1 MYNSDTPSRA
11 ELPSSKQLVRST
23 ILAAVSAGVLLVA
36 VVLPAEYGVDPT
48 GIGSVFRLTEMG
60 NIKKG
65 LAVEAAADAASTT
78 GAASGA
84 ASKAAPAAAE
94 AQTGGAAVSSVKP
107 VIAAEPSAPAAA
119 PAPAAA
125 VPAHPAAA
133 QVAWR
138 NEMPF
143 TLAPGQGTEI
153 KLKMVQGAKAQ
164 YQWVVEGG
172 SVNFDT
178 HGDAFGRSISYEK
191 GRGVSTDEGVLEAAF
206 TGNHGWYW
214 RNRGKSPVKVV
225 LRARG
230 DYTDIKRE
238 M

>member
-23 ILAAVSAGVLLVA
+23 LLAAVSAVVLLVA

-48 GIGSVFRLTEMG
+48 GIGKVLRLTEMG
-60 NIKKG
+60 TIKQG
-65 LAVEAAADAASTT
+65 LAALKT
-78 GAASGA
+78 GSPTE
-84 ASKAAPAAAE
+84 KAA
-94 AQTGGAAVSSVKP
+94 GATVSTAPSPTAV
-107 VIAAEPSAPAAA
+107 A
-119 PAPAAA
+119 PAPAA
-125 VPAHPAAA
+125 PAQPAAA

-138 NEMPF
+138 DEMPF

-153 KLKMVQGAKAQ
+153 KLKMAEGAKAQ

-172 SVNFDT
+172 MVNFDT
-178 HGDAFGRSISYEK
+178 HGDGPGKSISYEK
-191 GRGVSTDEGVLEAAF
+191 GRGVASDEGTLEAAF

-230 DYTDIKRE
+230 DYTDIKRVL
-238 M
+238 